1 MRRRNIELRSEEVQ
15 EIMGQIPSWIVRY
28 GTTVLFI
35 VVFALIIV
43 SYFFKYPDVIQAE
56 MVLTSHHPVAQV
68 VARTS
73 GKISNLN
80 VSDGERV
87 KSGEILAIIQNQ
99 AVGKDVNYLK
109 KILERYQG
117 SPDSLAYWLLS
128 GKELVLGE
136 IQSAYISLLSSLY
149 DYSSFKDLNYYPQKI
164 ASVKNQIAK
173 YQVYYQNQQRQRKV
187 VEQQY
192 YIALKQH
199 DRDSILFVKNVIS
212 QFDYEAAQKALL
224 QGIYSLEQAEAT
236 LDNLKIQIGNLE
248 ESLLD
253 LQLQNTEKE
262 GELIHNYRTALKDM
276 MNGLNGWL
284 LNYCLLSPIEG
295 IVTFTNYWNENQ
307 FVTSGDPVF
316 SIVPTNKEELVGRAM
331 LPIERSGKVKTG
343 QRVIVRFAN
352 YPDQE
357 FGIVKGTLSSVS
369 LVPLENNYMVEI
381 SFPDGLISNYGKSLP
396 ISHEMKA
403 TAEIVTEDLRLIE
416 RLFFPLKKI
425 LKEAF

>member
-1 MRRRNIELRSEEVQ
+1 MKKNNIELRSEEVH

-28 GTTVLFI
+28 GTTMLFI
-35 VVFALIIV
+35 VVIALIVV

-56 MVLTSHHPVAQV
+56 MTLTSHHPVAQV

-73 GKISNLN
+73 GKISQLN

-87 KSGEILAIIQNQ
+87 KSGESLAVIQNP
-99 AVGKDVNYLK
+99 AVEKDVYYLK

-117 SPDSLAYWLLS
+117 SPDSLTYWLLS

-136 IQSAYISLLSSLY
+136 IQSAYVGLISSLY
-149 DYSSFKDLNYYPQKI
+149 DYSSFKDLDYYPQKI

-173 YQVYYQNQQRQRKV
+173 YQVYFRNQQRQRKV
-187 VEQQY
+187 VESQY

-199 DRDSILFVKNVIS
+199 ERDSILFVKSVIS
-212 QFDYEAAQKALL
+212 QFDYEAAQRALL
-224 QGIYSLEQAEAT
+224 QGLFSLEQAEAT

-253 LQLQNTEKE
+253 LQLQNTEKK
-262 GELIHNYRTALKDM
+262 GVLIHNYRTALKDM

-284 LNYCLLSPIEG
+284 LNYCLLSPIDG

-316 SIVPTNKEELVGRAM
+316 SVVPKNKEELVGRAM
-331 LPIERSGKVKTG
+331 LPVERSGKVKTG

-357 FGIVKGTLSSVS
+357 FGIVNGILSSVS

-381 SFPDGLISNYGKSLP
+381 SFPDGLTSNYGKKLP
-396 ISHEMKA
+396 VSHEMKA

-425 LKEAF
+425 IKEAF